1 MIDYKL
7 IGERIRKQRIK
18 QKLTQEQLA
27 ELVDITTVYL
37 SRIENGH
44 AKPSL
49 DVYGTLCEILG
60 CDLSRL
66 FCETSVESNHY
77 QCEKVL
83 ELFQACTPKVK
94 PVALCILE
102 LLSKLK

>member
-7 IGERIRKQRIK
+7 IGSRIRSQLINH
-18 QKLTQEQLA
+18 KLTQDQFEEMA
-27 ELVDITTVYL
+27 DITTVYL

-49 DVYGTLCEILG
+49 DVYETLCEFLD
-60 CDLSRL
+60 CDLSYL
-66 FCETSVESNHY
+66 FCGVSVESNHY

-83 ELFQACTPKVK
+83 ELFQLCSPKVK

>member
-7 IGERIRKQRIK
+7 IGERIRNQRIK
-18 QKLTQEQLA
+18 QNLTQEQLA
-27 ELVDITTVYL
+27 EKVDITTVYL

-44 AKPSL
+44 AKPAL
-49 DVYGTLCEILG
+49 DIYGALCEILDF
-60 CDLSRL
+60 DLSRL
-66 FCETSVESNHY
+66 FCETSMESTHY

-83 ELFQACTPKVK
+83 ELFQACAPKVK